1 VSRPR
6 FGPHPFADVNAM
18 GVEGEVK
25 RVLAEMRRGKHD
37 NLDPLLPV
45 VYAELQRL
53 AHRQL
58 YGARRDHTLPTSDL
72 EISPA
77 TVKRD

>member
-1 VSRPR
+1 ME
-6 FGPHPFADVNAM
+6 D
-18 GVEGEVK
+18 EDEVT

-58 YGARRDHTLPTSDL
+58 HGALLHRKLS
-72 EISPA
+72 E
-77 TVKRD
+77 